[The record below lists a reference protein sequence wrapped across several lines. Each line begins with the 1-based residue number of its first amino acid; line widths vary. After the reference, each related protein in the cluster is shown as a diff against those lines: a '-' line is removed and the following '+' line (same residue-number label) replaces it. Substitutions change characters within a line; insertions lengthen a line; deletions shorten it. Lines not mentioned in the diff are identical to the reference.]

1 MLTCSQW
8 QRNRYT
14 IGGAGVRGFEAADY
28 PCEASACDG
37 QKLEAGGL
45 APRFRRPCMQLFIQL
60 DQLLWLHKDKFH
72 IQPVSYVAYRGIL
85 AVYERSSW

>member
-28 PCEASACDG
+28 PCMKG
-37 QKLEAGGL
+37 FTK
-45 APRFRRPCMQLFIQL
+45 FTQLHVVTSQFVMIISCAL
-60 DQLLWLHKDKFH
+60 RARIEDRTGSRHDLVEVNSLL
-72 IQPVSYVAYRGIL
+72 
-85 AVYERSSW
+85 

>member
-1 MLTCSQW
+1 MLHVLQGIPFAER
-8 QRNRYT
+8 Q
-14 IGGAGVRGFEAADY
+14 
-28 PCEASACDG
+28 EASACDG
-37 QKLEAGGL
+37 QKLEGGEAKAPL

-60 DQLLWLHKDKFH
+60 DQLQWLHKYKFH